1 MDNTPTHIK
10 VQELDIACWTL
21 PKDLQARL
29 LNLGTFDNPQMIK
42 LNATLD
48 ELIVTN
54 TKTLLQEYKDIFA
67 QNCTNLK
74 GIPSC
79 IIQHCIELDIT
90 ISPTHQIRYHM
101 NLNYVV
107 IIKQD
112 LDKLLNAG
120 FITPVEEASW
130 LWPIIVVPKKTI
142 NFESELIFDDSML
155 QPRKIHI
162 LYVLLKRFQ
171 MKQWITK
178 SIHFWM
184 DFVVITRS

>member
-1 MDNTPTHIK
+1 
-10 VQELDIACWTL
+10 
-21 PKDLQARL
+21 
-29 LNLGTFDNPQMIK
+29 
-42 LNATLD
+42 
-48 ELIVTN
+48 
-54 TKTLLQEYKDIFA
+54 
-67 QNCTNLK
+67 
-74 GIPSC
+74 
-79 IIQHCIELDIT
+79 
-90 ISPTHQIRYHM
+90 M

-162 LYVLLKRFQ
+162 LYVLLKRF
-171 MKQWITK
+171 
-178 SIHFWM
+178 
-184 DFVVITRS
+184 